1 LLVVVVLVQLAIF
14 CRLRWEVIP
23 NSHLFLR
30 LVVGAVLV
38 TGRRLV
44 QIRQQA
50 AGLVAAAGRMSILLV
65 PLVTHHLEV
74 HHKEILG
81 VLELICRVVVEAV
94 LGQREGMERTVA
106 QQVPGM
112 VVTEYKILLRGW
124 VQHLITV
131 VVVAVEPEL
140 ALLLLQEWRV
150 VWEVEDKVSAEIVL
164 LGQMELQILGAVEA
178 VLVAVRLTVA
188 LQEQVS
194 TAALA

>member
-1 LLVVVVLVQLAIF
+1 L
-14 CRLRWEVIP
+14 
-23 NSHLFLR
+23 HLFLR

-74 HHKEILG
+74 HHKETLVETVLATKGGGGGGAGAAGGDGTSPGATGTGNGGNG
-81 VLELICRVVVEAV
+81 VQDSITGVSPAPYYGGGGGGGAGTGPTVTS
-94 LGQREGMERTVA
+94 GMT
-106 QQVPGM
+106 GGL
-112 VVTEYKILLRGW
+112 K
-124 VQHLITV
+124 
-131 VVVAVEPEL
+131 
-140 ALLLLQEWRV
+140 
-150 VWEVEDKVSAEIVL
+150 VEDKVSAEIVL
-164 LGQMELQILGAVEA
+164 LGQMELVLGAVEA